1 MKLDKSTDLKI
12 FQKAAICRSFEE
24 EVFRNLENK
33 NIKIPVYLSAG
44 QEYIAATFATFF
56 EKYFPSIKKQIF
68 IQHRGH
74 ATYISFG
81 GDLKKLVLEL
91 LGSKDGCANG
101 MGGSASIQCR
111 EKGIYGHDG
120 LMGSHG
126 PIAVG
131 ACFGNNFPTL
141 CFIGDA
147 AAEEDYFLASLGWAS
162 TKKLPIWFI
171 VEDNNLSILTEKKV
185 RRNWEMGD
193 VAKSFGLQ
201 SFDVED
207 NPKEI
212 WSCFNEKLIYE
223 PCLFNVRTNRLYWHA
238 GAGMDDPDT
247 FDRQK
252 EYISNYGNI
261 VINDAD
267 IKVKKVWEQCLK
279 LV

>member
-1 MKLDKSTDLKI
+1 MRLEQSTDLI
-12 FQKAAICRSFEE
+12 IYQKAALCRSFEE
-24 EVFRNLENK
+24 EVFRNLQNK

-56 EKYFPSIKKQIF
+56 EKYFAKINKQIF

-81 GDLKKLVLEL
+81 GALKKLALEL

-101 MGGSASIQCR
+101 MGGSASIQCK
-111 EKGIYGHDG
+111 EKNIYGHDG

-162 TKKLPIWFI
+162 TKNLPIWFI

-185 RRNWEMGD
+185 RRNWEMHD

-212 WSCFNEKLIYE
+212 WNCFSKELIYK
-223 PCLFNVRTNRLYWHA
+223 PCLFNVRTNRLFWHA
-238 GAGMDDPDT
+238 GAGIDDPNT

-252 EYISNYGNI
+252 QYISKYGRTI
-261 VINDAD
+261 VNEAEIEA
-267 IKVKKVWEQCLK
+267 KKVWKKCLK